1 MSSLWFTVKKP
12 WCCRS
17 QEDSGQC
24 SSADSDLTSSWTGC
38 DRGSATQEKGALSH
52 SSIRFLSNP
61 LSETPAAACGDQDKP
76 LSFDPTQL
84 AVASAAFRGQ
94 TPRFVSSQT
103 QSLARVLHSGL
114 PNLRNSSSGQVS
126 TMSRGRSRGTE
137 DDDGAMV
144 GLVTVQEGDVP
155 LCKLKGERAERKP
168 ETSLNSS
175 TTEEKTANVLGLD
188 CYSSSEDS
196 EDCHS

>member
-1 MSSLWFTVKKP
+1 MT
-12 WCCRS
+12 
-17 QEDSGQC
+17 
-24 SSADSDLTSSWTGC
+24 
-38 DRGSATQEKGALSH
+38 ATQEKGAPSH
-52 SSIRFLSNP
+52 SSIRLLSNP

-84 AVASAAFRGQ
+84 AVAAAAFRGQ

-126 TMSRGRSRGTE
+126 TSRGTE
-137 DDDGAMV
+137 DADGAMV

-155 LCKLKGERAERKP
+155 LCKFKGETAQRKP

-175 TTEEKTANVLGLD
+175 TAEEKTANVLGLD